1 MKEKYGSHLKLID
14 AFRLHRAL
22 SVFGMFSV
30 STGVVDHE
38 ANQRVLGLLL
48 KIKKKRCNLGCARE
62 DRSGLVMKDWGRN
75 SVCQRVQTSRRA

>member
-48 KIKKKRCNLGCARE
+48 KIKKKKTRGAIW
-62 DRSGLVMKDWGRN
+62 D
-75 SVCQRVQTSRRA
+75 VQERIEVVWS